1 MQRKKSI
8 YLKVVVSTYCLS
20 LKSMVIGIC
29 LNLFIM
35 KCSGGSFYF
44 YNKSRIKVLQVIDL
58 TSKINKEIKESG
70 GNASDWELL

>member
-1 MQRKKSI
+1 
-8 YLKVVVSTYCLS
+8 
-20 LKSMVIGIC
+20 MVIGIC
-29 LNLFIM
+29 VNLFIM